1 MACTA
6 AQTRHVTRHH
16 DVYFTHAPARSST
29 PGAPTKGQLELH
41 AASRLDLIDWF
52 YVQADSI
59 PTAATVY
66 TAAVSSFRPLAVN
79 CDAPR
84 DCAER
89 RVSNVLKC
97 LGLLFRTVSNQG
109 LQHHVSESTPA
120 SFGLSRSGDTRPR
133 LRSLGVLSP
142 ISNVGSPR
150 ASTRDCDGA
159 RYIEAADDPSRAS
172 ERGPGD
178 TFADH
183 EVVRSAKDDG
193 SVTSGGG
200 GLSS

>member
-1 MACTA
+1 MIGSMYI
-6 AQTRHVTRHH
+6 HV
-16 DVYFTHAPARSST
+16 
-29 PGAPTKGQLELH
+29 
-41 AASRLDLIDWF
+41 
-52 YVQADSI
+52 VQADSI
-59 PTAATVY
+59 PTAAPVY

>member
-1 MACTA
+1 MYI
-6 AQTRHVTRHH
+6 HV
-16 DVYFTHAPARSST
+16 
-29 PGAPTKGQLELH
+29 
-41 AASRLDLIDWF
+41 
-52 YVQADSI
+52 VQADSI
-59 PTAATVY
+59 PTAAPVY

-97 LGLLFRTVSNQG
+97 LGLLFRTVSNQA
-109 LQHHVSESTPA
+109 LQHHASESTPA
-120 SFGLSRSGDTRPR
+120 SFGLSKSGDTRPR

-142 ISNVGSPR
+142 ISSAGLSR
-150 ASTRDCDGA
+150 ASTRDCGVA
-159 RYIEAADDPSRAS
+159 RYFEAADDPPCAS

-178 TFADH
+178 TLADR

-193 SVTSGGG
+193 SVTSGGRDVASWG
-200 GLSS
+200 SAVPAGLPAEDFVDANDGRSPRKMRSPSFVMG